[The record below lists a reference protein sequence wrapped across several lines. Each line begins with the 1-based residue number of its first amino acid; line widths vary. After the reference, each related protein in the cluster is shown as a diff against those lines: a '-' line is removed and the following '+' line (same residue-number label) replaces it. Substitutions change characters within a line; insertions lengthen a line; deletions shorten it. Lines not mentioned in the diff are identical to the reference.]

1 MDKSKHTGRA
11 RVRNAVR
18 YFTAVLALAVA
29 MPATAQSCLGDLNAD
44 RTVTGADI
52 GSLLDQWG
60 QAGSADLNGD
70 GIVGGADLGL
80 LLEFWGA
87 CPPVMVPSWATL
99 VEEEPNPAVVT
110 DATLRAAIIASGLA
124 WRVRDTATQIEML
137 LIPAGRFT
145 MGCTAP
151 NQWGC
156 LGDENPTRSVTLTQ
170 SFYMGRY
177 EVTQSQWVA
186 KMSSNPSRFQA
197 YSDSARRPV
206 ESVSWNA
213 IQGFLSAT
221 DMRLPS
227 QAEWQYACWAVTTT
241 ALNNGSSHYAT
252 AGNIVWH
259 CYGSSDDA
267 TAGSIS
273 WHWENSGSQTHAVG
287 GKAANALGLHDI
299 LGNVWEWGN
308 DWHDGNF
315 YELNPSTKT
324 REPVPTRFRVSLGN
338 SFSSEADEVRFSLR
352 KAIFSP
358 PDWTDDDLGFRV
370 ARNP

>member
-1 MDKSKHTGRA
+1 MDRSKHTGRT
-11 RVRNAVR
+11 RVRIAVC

-87 CPPVMVPSWATL
+87 CPPVTVPSWATL

-151 NQWGC
+151 NEWGC
-156 LGDENPTRSVTLTQ
+156 LGDENPTRSVILTQ

-186 KMSSNPSRFQA
+186 KMGSNPSRFQA

-206 ESVSWNA
+206 ENVSWNA
-213 IQGFLSAT
+213 IQGFLSET

-241 ALNNGSSHYAT
+241 ALNNGSS
-252 AGNIVWH
+252 
-259 CYGSSDDA
+259 DDA
-267 TAGSIS
+267 TVGNVA
-273 WHWENSGSQTHAVG
+273 WHWENSGFQTHAVG
-287 GKAANALGLHDI
+287 GKAANALGLHDM

-308 DWHDGNF
+308 DWHDGIF
-315 YELNPSTKT
+315 YEVNPSTKT
-324 REPVPTRFRVSLGN
+324 REPVPTRFRVNLGN
-338 SFSSEADEVRFSLR
+338 SFSCEAGEVRFSLR
-352 KAIFSP
+352 KAIYGR
-358 PDWTDDDLGFRV
+358 PDWEDDDLGFRV

>member
-1 MDKSKHTGRA
+1 
-11 RVRNAVR
+11 
-18 YFTAVLALAVA
+18 
-29 MPATAQSCLGDLNAD
+29 
-44 RTVTGADI
+44 
-52 GSLLDQWG
+52 
-60 QAGSADLNGD
+60 
-70 GIVGGADLGL
+70 
-80 LLEFWGA
+80 
-87 CPPVMVPSWATL
+87 MVPSWATL

-137 LIPAGRFT
+137 LIPAGTFT
-145 MGCTAP
+145 MGCRAP
-151 NQWGC
+151 NQWGYY
-156 LGDENPTRSVTLTQ
+156 GDENPTRSVTLTQ

-213 IQGFLSAT
+213 IQGFLSET

-241 ALNNGSSHYAT
+241 ALNNGSS
-252 AGNIVWH
+252 
-259 CYGSSDDA
+259 DDA
-267 TAGSIS
+267 TVGNVA
-273 WHWENSGSQTHAVG
+273 WHWENSGFQTHAVG
-287 GKAANALGLHDI
+287 GKAANALGLHDM

-308 DWHDGNF
+308 DWRDEIFCSLSPPTEWHA
-315 YELNPSTKT
+315 
-324 REPVPTRFRVSLGN
+324 PVPTRVRVTLGD
-338 SFSSEADEVRFSLR
+338 SFFSEADEVRSSLR
-352 KAIFSP
+352 KAIYTR
-358 PDWTDDDLGFRV
+358 PDSEDDDLGFRV

>member
-1 MDKSKHTGRA
+1 MDRSKHTGRT
-11 RVRNAVR
+11 RVRNAVC

-87 CPPVMVPSWATL
+87 CPPVTVPSWATL

-137 LIPAGRFT
+137 LIPAGTFT
-145 MGCTAP
+145 MGCRAP

-156 LGDENPTRSVTLTQ
+156 LGDENPTRSVILTQ

-186 KMSSNPSRFQA
+186 KMGSNPSRFQA

-241 ALNNGSSHYAT
+241 ALNNGSS
-252 AGNIVWH
+252 
-259 CYGSSDDA
+259 DDA
-267 TAGSIS
+267 TVGNVA
-273 WHWENSGSQTHAVG
+273 WHWENSGFQTHAVG
-287 GKAANALGLHDI
+287 GKAANALGLHDM

-308 DWHDGNF
+308 DWHDGIF

-324 REPVPTRFRVSLGN
+324 REPVPTRFRVNLGN
-338 SFSSEADEVRFSLR
+338 SFSCEAGEVRFSLR
-352 KAIFSP
+352 KAIYTR
-358 PDWTDDDLGFRV
+358 PDSEDDDLGFRV

>member
-11 RVRNAVR
+11 RVRNAVCSL
-18 YFTAVLALAVA
+18 TAVLALAVA

-99 VEEEPNPAVVT
+99 VEAEPNPAVVT
-110 DATLRAAIIASGLA
+110 DATLRAAIISSGLA

-151 NQWGC
+151 NEWGC
-156 LGDENPTRSVTLTQ
+156 LGDENPTRSVILTQ

-186 KMSSNPSRFQA
+186 KMGSNPSRFQA

-213 IQGFLSAT
+213 IQGFLSET

-227 QAEWQYACWAVTTT
+227 EAEWQYACWAVTTT
-241 ALNNGSSHYAT
+241 ALNNGSS
-252 AGNIVWH
+252 
-259 CYGSSDDA
+259 DDA
-267 TAGSIS
+267 TAVNIS

-287 GKAANALGLHDI
+287 GKAANALGLHDV

-308 DWHDGNF
+308 DWHDGIY
-315 YELNPSTKT
+315 YELNPSTNT
-324 REPVPTRFRVSLGN
+324 HEPVPTRFRVILGN
-338 SFSSEADEVRFSLR
+338 SFSSGADEVRFSLR
-352 KAIFSP
+352 KVTYNP
-358 PDWTDDDLGFRV
+358 PDSADDDLGFRV

>member
-1 MDKSKHTGRA
+1 MDRSKHTGRT
-11 RVRNAVR
+11 RVRNAVC

-87 CPPVMVPSWATL
+87 CPPVTVPSWATL

-137 LIPAGRFT
+137 LIPAGTFT
-145 MGCTAP
+145 MGCRAP

-156 LGDENPTRSVTLTQ
+156 LGDENPTCSVTLTQ

-213 IQGFLSAT
+213 IQGFLSQT

-227 QAEWQYACWAVTTT
+227 EAEWQYACWAVTTT
-241 ALNNGSSHYAT
+241 ALNNGSS
-252 AGNIVWH
+252 
-259 CYGSSDDA
+259 DDA
-267 TAGSIS
+267 TVGNIAWFIG
-273 WHWENSGSQTHAVG
+273 NSDSQTHAVG
-287 GKAANALGLHDI
+287 GKAENALGLHDM
-299 LGNVWEWGN
+299 LGNVMEWGN
-308 DWHDGNF
+308 DWLDGTF
-315 YELNPSTKT
+315 YELNPSTNSCA
-324 REPVPTRFRVSLGN
+324 EMYGRFRVSLGN
-338 SFSSEADEVRFSLR
+338 SFSSGADEVRFSLR
-352 KAIFSP
+352 KAIYSP
-358 PDWTDDDLGFRV
+358 PHWEDDDLGFRV

>member
-1 MDKSKHTGRA
+1 MDKSKHTGRT
-11 RVRNAVR
+11 RVRNAVC

-241 ALNNGSSHYAT
+241 ALNNGSS
-252 AGNIVWH
+252 
-259 CYGSSDDA
+259 DDA
-267 TAGSIS
+267 TVGNVA
-273 WHWENSGSQTHAVG
+273 WHWENSGFQTHAVG
-287 GKAANALGLHDI
+287 GKAANALGLHDM

-308 DWHDGNF
+308 DWRDEIFCSLSPPTEWHA
-315 YELNPSTKT
+315 
-324 REPVPTRFRVSLGN
+324 PVPTRVRVTLGD
-338 SFSSEADEVRFSLR
+338 SFFSEADEVRSSLR
-352 KAIFSP
+352 KAIYTR
-358 PDWTDDDLGFRV
+358 PDSEDDDLGFRV

>member
-1 MDKSKHTGRA
+1 MDRSKHTGRT
-11 RVRNAVR
+11 RVRIAVC

-60 QAGSADLNGD
+60 QAGSADLNSD

-87 CPPVMVPSWATL
+87 CPPVTVPSWATL

-110 DATLRAAIIASGLA
+110 DATLRAAIISSGLA

-137 LIPAGRFT
+137 LIPAGTFT
-145 MGCTAP
+145 MGCRAP

-156 LGDENPTRSVTLTQ
+156 LGDENPTRSVILTQ

-186 KMSSNPSRFQA
+186 KMGSNPSRFQA

-206 ESVSWNA
+206 ENVSWNA
-213 IQGFLSAT
+213 IQGFLSET

-241 ALNNGSSHYAT
+241 ALNNGSS
-252 AGNIVWH
+252 
-259 CYGSSDDA
+259 DDA
-267 TAGSIS
+267 TVGNVA
-273 WHWENSGSQTHAVG
+273 WHWENSGFQTHAVG
-287 GKAANALGLHDI
+287 GKAANALGLHDM

-308 DWHDGNF
+308 DWHDGIF

-324 REPVPTRFRVSLGN
+324 REPVPTRFRVNLGN
-338 SFSSEADEVRFSLR
+338 SFSCEAGEVRFSLR
-352 KAIFSP
+352 KAIYGR
-358 PDWTDDDLGFRV
+358 PDWEDDDLGFRV